1 MLLSPPRSPR
11 KRRQTLAQ
19 LRRLQRV
26 AGGVI
31 MRPLTDDLESQR
43 TSADGRDMEKVA
55 GAFIKPNRRLS
66 SFERI
71 EIYNRQYWYRLIDSM
86 YDDFPGLRAIL
97 GKTQFN
103 RLITEYLIK
112 HPSRSFTLRNLG
124 RSLPKFLADEPRWA
138 KPHERMAMD
147 MARFEWAQVVAFDDP
162 AYPPLTPDDLAGRDP
177 SRLRLSIQPH
187 VTLLEM
193 AYPLD
198 KFSLALKKQGLRSE
212 ASNAMG
218 EDERDG
224 SQHPGAPGLP
234 RRRPTFLAVHRV
246 EFDIYFKR
254 LTEPAFRLLSA
265 LSEGK
270 TLAQACGL
278 VEGAATP
285 KQIRNWFLNWT
296 SIGWFCKQNARKT
309 K

>member
-1 MLLSPPRSPR
+1 MLLSPPKSPR
-11 KRRQTLAQ
+11 KGRQTLAQ

-26 AGGVI
+26 AGAVI
-31 MRPLTDDLESQR
+31 MRPLNEELESLR

-71 EIYNRQYWYRLIDSM
+71 EIYNRQYWYRLIDAM

-97 GKTQFN
+97 GKTRFN
-103 RLITEYLIK
+103 RLIAAYLIK
-112 HPSRSFTLRNLG
+112 YPSRSFTLRNLG

-138 KPHERMAMD
+138 KPHERMALD
-147 MARFEWAQVVAFDDP
+147 MARFEWAQVIAFDDP
-162 AYPPLTPDDLAGRDP
+162 AHPPLTPQDLTGRDP
-177 SRLRLSIQPH
+177 SRLRLFIQPH

-218 EDERDG
+218 EDERDAT
-224 SQHPGAPGLP
+224 QRPVRLP
-234 RRRPTFLAVHRV
+234 RRKPTFLAVHRV

-265 LSEGK
+265 LSAGK
-270 TLAQACGL
+270 TLAQACNL
-278 VEGAATP
+278 IDGAATP
-285 KQIRNWFLNWT
+285 TQIRNWFVNWT
-296 SIGWFCKQNARKT
+296 GIGWFCRRTHDAN
-309 K
+309 